1 MAEQI
6 PPRHRSRAD
15 FQAQHESAESKST
28 AEPLPP
34 AHAHED
40 EYSIGYKKP
49 PKDHQFRPGQSGNP
63 RGRPKESRNLKTEL
77 EEELQELVRVI
88 ESGTRRTVTK
98 QRAVLKSL
106 TARAVQ
112 GDTKAANL
120 VLNLV
125 LRLLG
130 QDGGEEDADDL
141 TDEDL
146 AILETFKNKRHRRN
160 LRKRTEIES

>member
-1 MAEQI
+1 MTERI
-6 PPRHRSRAD
+6 PPRHRSRAG
-15 FQAQHESAESKST
+15 FQAQHESTDRKSA

-34 AHAHED
+34 AHTHEN

-63 RGRPKESRNLKTEL
+63 RGRPNGARNLKTEL
-77 EEELQELVRVI
+77 EEELRELVRVI

-112 GDTKAANL
+112 GDPRAANL

-130 QDGGEEDADDL
+130 QDEEVGDQVDL
-141 TDEDL
+141 KEEDL
-146 AILETFKNKRHRRN
+146 AILEDYEDRMKRRHP
-160 LRKRTEIES
+160 KEKVTPS

>member
-1 MAEQI
+1 MAKKI
-6 PPRHRSRAD
+6 TPRHRSRAD
-15 FQAQHESAESKST
+15 FPAPRESTESKST

-40 EYSIGYKKP
+40 QYSIGYKKP

-63 RGRPKESRNLKTEL
+63 RGRPNGARNLKTEL

-112 GDTKAANL
+112 GDPRAANL

-130 QDGGEEDADDL
+130 QDEVEGEQVDL
-141 TDEDL
+141 KDEDL
-146 AILETFKNKRHRRN
+146 AILEAYEDRMKRRHS
-160 LRKRTEIES
+160 K